1 MEENVYSPLLS
12 VEDVAV
18 SFDGRP
24 VLSGVSVRLREGELV
39 SLLGASGGGKTT
51 LFNVVSGLLAPDA
64 GRVCLRGQNIT
75 GATGH
80 VSYMMQKDLLLE
92 SMRVADNVGLPLR
105 LRGASK
111 AQARAEAV
119 KLLLD
124 FGLADAAQLWPS
136 QLSGGMRQRAALA
149 RTYLASRDVLLLDEP
164 FSALDAFT
172 KADMHR
178 WFMATQQRLGLSV
191 LLVTHD
197 IDEAVL
203 LSDRVLVLKD
213 GEIAGEV
220 SVSRPQEA
228 EFPEDFSLTEQFLE
242 AKRQVR
248 ALLA

>member
-1 MEENVYSPLLS
+1 MQEHETVLD
-12 VEDVAV
+12 VEGVAV
-18 SFDGRP
+18 AFDGRP
-24 VLSGVSVRLREGELV
+24 VLRGVGLQLRRGELV

-51 LFNVVSGLLAPDA
+51 LFNVIAGLLPADA
-64 GRVCLRGQNIT
+64 GRVLLQGRDIT
-75 GATGH
+75 GQSGQ

-111 AQARAEAV
+111 AQARAEAEA
-119 KLLLD
+119 LLPQ
-124 FGLADAAQLWPS
+124 FGLADAGQLWPA

-149 RTYLASRDVLLLDEP
+149 RTYLFSREVMLLDEP

-172 KADMHR
+172 KAEMHQ
-178 WFMATQQRLGLSV
+178 WFAQARQQLGLSV

-203 LSDRVLVLKD
+203 LSNRVLVLRD
-213 GEIAGEV
+213 GAIAGEV
-220 SVSRPQEA
+220 AVARPA
-228 EFPEDFSLTEQFLE
+228 AEDFSLTEQFLE
-242 AKRQVR
+242 AKRAVK